1 LETEG
6 LKLDYVIGIDLGGT
20 WLRIAIAKNN
30 NEKIKESILRKYILP
45 TNLLNNDPIKKLEN
59 IIHEIA
65 KNIIDNIA
73 CICIAA
79 AGKLDLKKS
88 KIIFSPHS
96 SIRNLS
102 LSILEENLK
111 IPIKLIN
118 DGVAGA
124 LAEWKLCIKNDNIV
138 YIAIGTGIGGGIVVD
153 GHLLIGKEGNAHEFG
168 HMIVDINGL
177 MECKCGGRGHWEAYT
192 SGSGLPN
199 LCKFLSKNYNEET
212 PLLKKVIN
220 NNFNI
225 KDIFEYT
232 RKGDKFGMY
241 IINEVIKINAMAIAN
256 LVNLYDPN
264 VISIGGG
271 VALKNPD
278 LIIDP
283 LNDHVSKY
291 SFNTPPKIIPSSL
304 KEETSLIGAIL
315 FAMEEL

>member
-1 LETEG
+1 LENEG
-6 LKLDYVIGIDLGGT
+6 LKLNYVIGVDLGGT
-20 WLRIAIAKNN
+20 WIRIAIAKNN
-30 NEKIKESILRKYILP
+30 FKDIRESIIEKYVFP
-45 TNLLNNDPIKKLEN
+45 TSLLNNNPIEKLESIIREVSKDKINN
-59 IIHEIA
+59 IS
-65 KNIIDNIA
+65 

-79 AGKLDLKKS
+79 AGKLDLNKS
-88 KIIFSPHS
+88 KIVFSPHS

-124 LAEWKLCIKNDNIV
+124 LAEWKLCIKNNNIV

-168 HMIVDINGL
+168 HMIIDINGL

-241 IINEVIKINAMAIAN
+241 IMSEVTKINAMAIAN
-256 LVNLYDPN
+256 LVNLYDPSI
-264 VISIGGG
+264 ISIGGG

-283 LNDHVSKY
+283 LNDYVSKY
-291 SFNTPPKIIPSSL
+291 SFNTPPKIISSSL